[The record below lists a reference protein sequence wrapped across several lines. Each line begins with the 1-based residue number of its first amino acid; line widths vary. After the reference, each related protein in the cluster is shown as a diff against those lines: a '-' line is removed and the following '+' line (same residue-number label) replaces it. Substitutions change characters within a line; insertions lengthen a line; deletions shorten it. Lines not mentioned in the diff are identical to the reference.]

1 MPKGALAERRPWLA
15 LSLVFGLSYW
25 LGDHTRVPGLLEIV
39 WKGGGVALL
48 AVYAWSHHPTKD
60 AHRMA
65 LVMGLGALGDMVLE
79 VDFMLGAVAFLVGHL
94 SAIELYVKHRRAR
107 PSTSQKAL
115 GVATLIGVPLISF
128 ELSGQLPVAFYA
140 LGLGGMA
147 AAAWLSDFPRYRVGL
162 GAMTFVA
169 SDLLIFAR
177 MGPLAQS
184 PLPHLLIWPLY
195 YFGQLLIC
203 TGVIGALKT
212 RGAFRAE

>member
-1 MPKGALAERRPWLA
+1 MAAGALADRRPWLA
-15 LSLVFGLSYW
+15 LSLVFGISYW
-25 LGDHTRVPGLLEIV
+25 LADHSHVPGLYEIA

-48 AVYAWSHHPTKD
+48 AAYAWSHHPTKD
-60 AHRMA
+60 AHRIA
-65 LVMGLGALGDMVLE
+65 LVMAFGALGDMVLE
-79 VDFMLGAVAFLVGHL
+79 INFTLGAIAFLLGHL
-94 SAIELYVKHRRAR
+94 EAISLYVRHRRAT
-107 PSTSQKAL
+107 PSPSQKAL

-128 ELSGQLPVAFYA
+128 ELSGQFPVAFYA

-162 GAMTFVA
+162 GAMMFAA

-203 TGVIGALKT
+203 TGVIGALKA
-212 RGAFRAE
+212 RGEFRAE